1 MKRIK
6 MLRVLLSQEEY
17 EDLLRRA
24 GDVPIS
30 RYVRRVLS
38 GAAEPLIVD
47 RAVDGFVAATA
58 GTVGDPIEPGK
69 EYEVTPL
76 VLQREYVSYPKK
88 EKKVKDKPSKA
99 LRAARAAAP
108 PLCRHGLRNHAGCK

>member
-38 GAAEPLIVD
+38 GSAEPLIVD
-47 RAVDGFVAATA
+47 RAVDAELLKDAPVREVAA
-58 GTVGDPIEPGK
+58 
-69 EYEVTPL
+69 
-76 VLQREYVSYPKK
+76 
-88 EKKVKDKPSKA
+88 
-99 LRAARAAAP
+99 
-108 PLCRHGLRNHAGCK
+108 